1 MKDGNNLG
9 AGGRIREQ
17 RREFDETGLLHL
29 PSAIAEPQA
38 CAMRENLWAE
48 LASKYHFRPDAPE
61 AWREGPVF
69 GLQHAGR
76 KGGFGDMMSP
86 ALCAALDDLFA
97 PDGWERPAHWG
108 TPLVTFPFRGRRW
121 EVPNQTWHLDVY
133 GGLGVQRALGEVTVF
148 AFLDSVSSQGGATV
162 AVVGT
167 HRLIQEISA
176 GGKAKIRSADGRRLL
191 AETHPWLRDL
201 WSQEF
206 SETRRQR
213 LMEEGAVVRGVPVKV
228 VEITGKAGDIVV
240 MHSSVLHTPSLNCSS
255 KPRMVVRQGV
265 YRAKGRINS

>member
-1 MKDGNNLG
+1 MNDGNNLG
-9 AGGRIREQ
+9 AGGLITEQ
-17 RREFDETGLLHL
+17 RREFDDTGLLHL
-29 PSAIAEPQA
+29 PSAIPEPQV
-38 CAMRENLWAE
+38 CAMREILWAE
-48 LASKYHFRPDAPE
+48 LAGKYGFRPDTPE

-69 GLQHAGR
+69 GLQHVGR
-76 KGGFGDMMSP
+76 KGGFAGMMSP

-97 PDGWERPAHWG
+97 PDGWERPVHWG

-121 EVPNQTWHLDVY
+121 EVPHQTWHLDVY
-133 GGLGVQRALGEVTVF
+133 GGLGVQRAFGEVTVF

-162 AVVGT
+162 AVIGT
-167 HRLIQEISA
+167 HRLIQELSA

-201 WSQEF
+201 WSEEF

-213 LMEEGAVVRGVPVKV
+213 LMEEGAIVRGVPVKV

-240 MHSSVLHTPSLNCSS
+240 MHSSVLHTPSLNCSG
-255 KPRMVVRQGV
+255 KPRIVARQGV
-265 YRAKGRINS
+265 YRAKCCVNS